1 MYFLNV
7 QVLTNAQGTI
17 ASLVAPQT
25 FDILGFYF
33 YIAKYDLNCQKQIVI
48 VSDCAVGLITSA

>member
-25 FDILGFYF
+25 FDILGFY
-33 YIAKYDLNCQKQIVI
+33 IAKYDLNCQKQIVI